1 MSRLYIVVVTT
12 LLACAQFPGM
22 AASLPVVLSLR
33 CIAMNVYH
41 NNAWLT
47 RRRYDFDGKQ
57 VARKLNYCNKCF

>member
-12 LLACAQFPGM
+12 LLACAQSPVM

-41 NNAWLT
+41 NNTWPYSAT
-47 RRRYDFDGKQ
+47 P
-57 VARKLNYCNKCF
+57 